1 MKSKKH
7 YRLLI
12 LAVIVAL
19 VCSLAACNGFRSE
32 TGESAASS
40 DSDASSISKVDV
52 LTSLTNEEL
61 QELITGKTTI
71 EEIAEKRAESAAQ
84 SAAAASSSASGEAAA
99 SSDTAASSDSTETP
113 SAPSES
119 SSSVS
124 TSTAQSSSSSAT
136 AAEPAYEAEIRSLIN
151 QLYGV
156 QAKAQSGLNSAIS
169 SAKAEYKALPAEN
182 QTQAKKIAICM
193 GKAGQLRSL
202 ESQCDKEVNS
212 IVSQMRKILTEN
224 GQPTILA
231 DQAMSTYKSEK
242 SAMYS
247 SLMSQLY
254 S

>member
-19 VCSLAACNGFRSE
+19 GCSLAACNGFQSE

-71 EEIAEKRAESAAQ
+71 EEIAEKHAESVAQ
-84 SAAAASSSASGEAAA
+84 STTAASSSASGEAAA
-99 SSDTAASSDSTETP
+99 SSDTVASSDSTE
-113 SAPSES
+113 SPSES
-119 SSSVS
+119 SSSVI

-136 AAEPAYEAEIRSLIN
+136 TTAEPAYEAEIRSLIN

-169 SAKAEYKALPAEN
+169 SAKAEYKALPAEK
-182 QTQAKKIAICM
+182 QTQTKKIAICM
-193 GKAGQLRSL
+193 GKAGQLKSL
-202 ESQCDKEVNS
+202 ESECDKEVNS

-224 GQPTILA
+224 GQPTTLA

-254 S
+254 G